1 MQATLTLSPLFVN
14 KLNKL
19 GSDLNGANGRQNVPT
34 STYDFLQRL
43 KDVLSSESP
52 IYIPYRLFSTCCCF
66 AQRMWMKAT

>member
-1 MQATLTLSPLFVN
+1 MN

-19 GSDLNGANGRQNVPT
+19 GSDLNGTNGRQNVPT

-52 IYIPYRLFSTCCCF
+52 ACIAISPMFQGVEARFTLYPSN
-66 AQRMWMKAT
+66 M